1 MLCTNKG
8 NIPFALV
15 IHGELEDTM
24 PVGDAERN
32 RVFPRLACDGRKR
45 GPDVRVEHG
54 ELELQVLEARIRLPR
69 ASLGVVLRDVC
80 RKGLCIGAC
89 K

>member
-1 MLCTNKG
+1 MRKNERRDA
-8 NIPFALV
+8 PFALV
-15 IHGELEDTM
+15 VNVEFEDAM
-24 PVGDAERN
+24 AVRDAERDG
-32 RVFPRLACDGRKR
+32 VHAGLTLDGRKR
-45 GPDVRVEHG
+45 GADVRVEHG

-69 ASLGVVLRDVC
+69 ASLGVLLRDVC